1 MREKAIFGAMKDIW
15 LYRAAGLAA
24 IAAALLHIPG
34 LDTVAGESR
43 VQMLYFIIDVF
54 LTFALIGMFAA
65 WPRFRTVLGALGFAG
80 AIVALLIIRTGPR
93 LAGGAEVYTSGATVF
108 TISMALASLSLLRE
122 QGLVRYAA
130 IAWIGSLV
138 VGLAGKALPAIF
150 PGAIILF
157 CIGFLLGG
165 VALLRQK
172 TL

>member
-1 MREKAIFGAMKDIW
+1 MPEKAIFGAMKDTW
-15 LYRAAGLAA
+15 LYRAAGVSA

-34 LDTVAGESR
+34 LDSPLGETGK
-43 VQMLYFIIDVF
+43 QQLYLVIDVF

-65 WPRFRTVLGALGFAG
+65 WPRFRTVLGVLGFVG
-80 AIVALLIIRTGPR
+80 AITALLIIRTGPR
-93 LAGGAEVYTSGATVF
+93 LTGGAEVYSLGATIF
-108 TISMALASLSLLRE
+108 TVSLAIASLSLVRE

-165 VALLRQK
+165 AALLRQK